1 MRGLIIRAN
10 YFYSKD
16 VRKSTWPDDI
26 DKYRNFDKSGEEFRN
41 IINVWTCV
49 EKGDKEQYLKSLVK
63 RIKELNEQFYKL
75 NHIVILPF
83 AHLSNKLAHPK
94 KVRELLSKLLVLLR
108 KEQFEVDIIS
118 FGTHKDLKLEIPAQ
132 PAEVSYFEFPYCGK
146 KPKTK

>member
-16 VRKSTWPDDI
+16 IHKSTWPDDI

-41 IINVWTCV
+41 IINILICV
-49 EKGDKEQYLKSLVK
+49 EKGDKEQYLESLVK
-63 RIKELNEQFYKL
+63 RSKELNKQFYKL
-75 NHIVILPF
+75 NHIVVVPF

-94 KVRELLSKLLVLLR
+94 KARELLAKLVALLQ

-118 FGTHKDLKLEIPAQ
+118 FGTHKDLKLEIPGQ
-132 PAEVSYFEFPYCGK
+132 PAEVSYFEFPYSGE
-146 KPKTK
+146 KPKI